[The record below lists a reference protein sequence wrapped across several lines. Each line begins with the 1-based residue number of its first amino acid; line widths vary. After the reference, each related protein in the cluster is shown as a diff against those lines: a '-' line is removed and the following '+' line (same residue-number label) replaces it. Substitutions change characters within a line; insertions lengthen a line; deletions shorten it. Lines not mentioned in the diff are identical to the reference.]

1 VTKVKVNETNTIVR
15 TTTERNV
22 VKVVDQTNTFIV
34 RPVGVISGIGA
45 VGLQGPQGA
54 TGVTGMTGATGSTG
68 LTGVTGVTG
77 LTGVTGMTGMTGATG
92 TIGFVGV
99 SGGTVVQGQPTLLF
113 ASGTTGLTFTVSS
126 VGETATVEL
135 SADDIARSFGGVGV
149 YDYTVSSGVLN
160 IPAATSAGEFI
171 YNPEMTNSSNTNLS
185 IFNLDTNNAQFRETL
200 IALASDDFAEIRF
213 SVKNNPNENILYLQ
227 NTNYN
232 PSTQRF
238 DAFVYNVSPA
248 SVTGGN
254 GKTIEVVGFPTAP
267 ITSASESF
275 RLPGGAT
282 FSSVVTSWNSQ
293 TGDVVFTEYVSS
305 LNGQTGDITGQVGP
319 TGSIGFT
326 GPTGAQGVTGDQG
339 IQGVTGV
346 TGDQG
351 IQGVTGVT
359 GSQGIQ
365 GVTGVTG
372 SQGIQ
377 GVTGVTG
384 SQGIQGV
391 TGVTGADGDDGAT
404 GITGPTGADGV
415 AGVTGPTGADGVGDT
430 YVAGTGLTLNGP
442 TFAVRGWTRGG
453 ETFPEAVG
461 GVDAGTSFAD
471 GTTAITILETL
482 LYPYQSVS
490 FSAFDIGLSSGP
502 YEVGQTAGNTTVNS
516 TWSTSGPNANWVASS
531 LSISGNQSVG
541 TIASGLN
548 YNGSPQS
555 ISHGAYNFTGETTL
569 TFTISGQQDEGSN
582 PSRTDSLNWRYRYF
596 SGKTGA
602 GFNGTGLT
610 GQGFTDTLSRTSPNN
625 FSITFAAASPPDK
638 GYFIIPTAEFSG
650 SLSFTDTG
658 TGFAFPF
665 TNAGT
670 FTHTNAYGHDV
681 GYTIFESTNNFAG
694 ETTIRVNT

>member
-1 VTKVKVNETNTIVR
+1 MTKVKVNETSTIVR

-113 ASGTTGLTFTVSS
+113 ASDTTGLTFTVSS

-135 SADDIARSFGGVGV
+135 SADDIVRSFGGVGV
-149 YDYTVSSGVLN
+149 YDYTVSSGVVN

-185 IFNLDTNNAQFRETL
+185 IFNVDKNNDQFRETL
-200 IALASDDFAEIRF
+200 IALANDEFAEIRF

-254 GKTIEVVGFPTAP
+254 GKTIEVIGFPTAP

-346 TGDQG
+346 TGD
-351 IQGVTGVT
+351 
-359 GSQGIQ
+359 QGIQ

-625 FSITFAAASPPDK
+625 FSVTFAAASPPDK

>member
-1 VTKVKVNETNTIVR
+1 MTKVKVNETNTIVR

-22 VKVVDQTNTFIV
+22 VKVVDQTNTFII

-54 TGVTGMTGATGSTG
+54 TGVTGMTGATGA
-68 LTGVTGVTG
+68 TG

-92 TIGFVGV
+92 LTGLTGVTGMTGMTGATGLTGLTGVTGMTGATGTIGFVGI

-113 ASGTTGLTFTVSS
+113 ASETVGLTFTVSS
-126 VGETATVEL
+126 AGETATVLL

-149 YDYTVSSGVLN
+149 YDYTVSSGALN

-238 DAFVYNVSPA
+238 NAFVYDISPA

-254 GKTIEVVGFPTAP
+254 GKKIEVLGFPTASF
-267 ITSASESF
+267 TSASEAF

-326 GPTGAQGVTGDQG
+326 GPTGAQGVTG
-339 IQGVTGV
+339 
-346 TGDQG
+346 
-351 IQGVTGVT
+351 
-359 GSQGIQ
+359 SQGTQ

-391 TGVTGADGDDGAT
+391 TGVTGADGDDGVT

-461 GVDAGTSFAD
+461 GVDVGTSFAD

-555 ISHGAYNFTGETTL
+555 ISHGAYNFTAETTL

-582 PSRTDSLNWRYRYF
+582 PSRTDNMNWRYRYF

-610 GQGFTDTLSRTSPNN
+610 GQGFANTLTRTSPNN
-625 FSITFAAASPPDK
+625 FSVTFAAASPPDK

-670 FTHTNAYGHDV
+670 FTHTNDYGHGV

>member
-1 VTKVKVNETNTIVR
+1 MTKVKINETNTIVR

-625 FSITFAAASPPDK
+625 FSVTFAAASPPDK

>member
-1 VTKVKVNETNTIVR
+1 MTKVKVNETSTIVR

-113 ASGTTGLTFTVSS
+113 ASDTTGLTFTVSS

-135 SADDIARSFGGVGV
+135 SADDLARSFGGVGV
-149 YDYTVSSGVLN
+149 YDYTVSSGVVN

-346 TGDQG
+346 TGD
-351 IQGVTGVT
+351 
-359 GSQGIQ
+359 QGIQ

-625 FSITFAAASPPDK
+625 FSVTFAAASPPDK

>member
-1 VTKVKVNETNTIVR
+1 MTKVKINETNTIVR

-232 PSTQRF
+232 PSSQRF
-238 DAFVYNVSPA
+238 NAFVYDISPA

-610 GQGFTDTLSRTSPNN
+610 GQGFSDTLSRTSPNN
-625 FSITFAAASPPDK
+625 FSVTFAAASPPDK

>member
-1 VTKVKVNETNTIVR
+1 MTKVKINETNTIVR

-326 GPTGAQGVTGDQG
+326 GPTGAQGVTG
-339 IQGVTGV
+339 
-346 TGDQG
+346 
-351 IQGVTGVT
+351 
-359 GSQGIQ
+359 
-365 GVTGVTG
+365 

-610 GQGFTDTLSRTSPNN
+610 GQGFSDTLSRTSPNN
-625 FSITFAAASPPDK
+625 FSVTFAAASPPDK

>member
-1 VTKVKVNETNTIVR
+1 MTKVKINETNTIVR

-319 TGSIGFT
+319 TGSIDLLVLPGHK
-326 GPTGAQGVTGDQG
+326 V
-339 IQGVTGV
+339 
-346 TGDQG
+346 
-351 IQGVTGVT
+351 
-359 GSQGIQ
+359 SQ
-365 GVTGVTG
+365 
-372 SQGIQ
+372 
-377 GVTGVTG
+377 
-384 SQGIQGV
+384 
-391 TGVTGADGDDGAT
+391 
-404 GITGPTGADGV
+404 
-415 AGVTGPTGADGVGDT
+415 
-430 YVAGTGLTLNGP
+430 
-442 TFAVRGWTRGG
+442 
-453 ETFPEAVG
+453 E
-461 GVDAGTSFAD
+461 
-471 GTTAITILETL
+471 
-482 LYPYQSVS
+482 
-490 FSAFDIGLSSGP
+490 
-502 YEVGQTAGNTTVNS
+502 
-516 TWSTSGPNANWVASS
+516 
-531 LSISGNQSVG
+531 
-541 TIASGLN
+541 
-548 YNGSPQS
+548 
-555 ISHGAYNFTGETTL
+555 
-569 TFTISGQQDEGSN
+569 
-582 PSRTDSLNWRYRYF
+582 
-596 SGKTGA
+596 
-602 GFNGTGLT
+602 
-610 GQGFTDTLSRTSPNN
+610 
-625 FSITFAAASPPDK
+625 
-638 GYFIIPTAEFSG
+638 
-650 SLSFTDTG
+650 
-658 TGFAFPF
+658 
-665 TNAGT
+665 
-670 FTHTNAYGHDV
+670 
-681 GYTIFESTNNFAG
+681 
-694 ETTIRVNT
+694 IRVFKA

>member
-1 VTKVKVNETNTIVR
+1 MTKVKINETNTIVR

-113 ASGTTGLTFTVSS
+113 ASDTTGLTFTVSS

-160 IPAATSAGEFI
+160 IPTASSAGEFI

-185 IFNLDTNNAQFRETL
+185 IFNVDRNNDQFRETL
-200 IALASDDFAEIRF
+200 IALANDEFAEIRF

-238 DAFVYNVSPA
+238 DAFVYDVSPA

-326 GPTGAQGVTGDQG
+326 GPTGAQGVTGD
-339 IQGVTGV
+339 
-346 TGDQG
+346 
-351 IQGVTGVT
+351 
-359 GSQGIQ
+359 
-365 GVTGVTG
+365 
-372 SQGIQ
+372 QGIQ

-625 FSITFAAASPPDK
+625 FSVTFAAASPPDK

>member
-22 VKVVDQTNTFIV
+22 VKVVDQTNTFII

-54 TGVTGMTGATGSTG
+54 TGVTGMTGATGATGLTG

-77 LTGVTGMTGMTGATG
+77 MTGMTGMTGATG
-92 TIGFVGV
+92 TIGFVGI
-99 SGGTVVQGQPTLLF
+99 SGGSVVQGQPTLLF
-113 ASGTTGLTFTVSS
+113 DSDTEGLTFTVSS
-126 VGETATVEL
+126 AGETATVLL

-185 IFNLDTNNAQFRETL
+185 IFNLDTNNAQFKQTL

-238 DAFVYNVSPA
+238 NAFVYDISPA

-254 GKTIEVVGFPTAP
+254 GKKIEVLGFPTASF
-267 ITSASESF
+267 TSASEAF

-326 GPTGAQGVTGDQG
+326 GPTGAQGVTG
-339 IQGVTGV
+339 
-346 TGDQG
+346 
-351 IQGVTGVT
+351 
-359 GSQGIQ
+359 
-365 GVTGVTG
+365 
-372 SQGIQ
+372 
-377 GVTGVTG
+377 

-404 GITGPTGADGV
+404 GITGPTGDNGV
-415 AGVTGPTGADGVGDT
+415 DGVTGPTGADGVGDT

-442 TFAVRGWTRGG
+442 TFAVRGWLRGG

-490 FSAFDIGLSSGP
+490 FSAFDIGISSGP
-502 YEVGQTAGNTTVNS
+502 YEVGQTAGNGSISS
-516 TWSTSGPNANWVASS
+516 TWSTSGPNANWVAGS
-531 LSISGNQSVG
+531 LSISANQGVG
-541 TIASGLN
+541 TLVSGLN

-555 ISHGAYNFTGETTL
+555 VLHGAYNFTAETTL

-582 PSRTDSLNWRYRYF
+582 PSRTDNMNWRYRYF

-610 GQGFTDTLSRTSPNN
+610 GQGFANTLTRTSPNN
-625 FSITFAAASPPDK
+625 FSVTFAAASPPDK

-670 FTHTNAYGHDV
+670 FTHTNDYGHGV

>member
-113 ASGTTGLTFTVSS
+113 ASDTTGLTFTVSS

-135 SADDIARSFGGVGV
+135 SADDIVRSFGGVGV
-149 YDYTVSSGVLN
+149 YDYTVSSGVVN

-346 TGDQG
+346 TG
-351 IQGVTGVT
+351 
-359 GSQGIQ
+359 SQGTQ

-625 FSITFAAASPPDK
+625 FSVTFAAASPPDK

>member
-45 VGLQGPQGA
+45 VGLQGPQG
-54 TGVTGMTGATGSTG
+54 VTGMTGATG
-68 LTGVTGVTG
+68 
-77 LTGVTGMTGMTGATG
+77 MTGDVGATG
-92 TIGFVGV
+92 TIGLVGI
-99 SGGTVVQGQPTLLF
+99 SGGTVVQGQPALLF
-113 ASGTTGLTFTVSS
+113 ASDTTGLTFTVSS
-126 VGETATVEL
+126 AGETATVLL

-160 IPAATSAGEFI
+160 VPVATSAGEFI
-171 YNPEMTNSSNTNLS
+171 FNPEMINSSNTNLS
-185 IFNLDTNNAQFRETL
+185 IFNVDKNNDQFRETL
-200 IALASDDFAEIRF
+200 IALASDEFAEIRF
-213 SVKNNPNENILYLQ
+213 SVKNNPNENVLYLQ
-227 NTNYN
+227 NINYN
-232 PSTQRF
+232 PSAQRF
-238 DAFVYNVSPA
+238 DAFVYDISPA

-267 ITSASESF
+267 ITSASQSF

-326 GPTGAQGVTGDQG
+326 GPTGAQGVTGA
-339 IQGVTGV
+339 
-346 TGDQG
+346 QG

-365 GVTGVTG
+365 GVTGTD
-372 SQGIQ
+372 
-377 GVTGVTG
+377 GV
-384 SQGIQGV
+384 
-391 TGVTGADGDDGAT
+391 T

-415 AGVTGPTGADGVGDT
+415 DGVTGPTGADGVGDT

-442 TFAVRGWTRGG
+442 TFSVRGWTRGG
-453 ETFPEAVG
+453 ETFPESVG

-490 FSAFDIGLSSGP
+490 FSAFDIGISSGP
-502 YEVGQTAGNTTVNS
+502 YEVGQTAGNGSVSS
-516 TWSTSGPNANWVASS
+516 TWSTSGPNANWVAG
-531 LSISGNQSVG
+531 SISISANQSVG
-541 TIASGLN
+541 TLVSGLN

-555 ISHGAYNFTGETTL
+555 VLHGAYNFTAETTL

-582 PSRTDSLNWRYRYF
+582 PSRTDALNWRYRYF

-625 FSITFAAASPPDK
+625 FSVTFAAASPPDK

-670 FTHTNAYGHDV
+670 FTHTNDYGHGV